1 MNKKYVVK
9 QSGLR
14 DCASCCLLSIIRYN
28 NGNVS
33 KSELEYLIKT
43 NEFGTNAYDM
53 IEGMKTLGF
62 NGMGLKKNFNDLFQ
76 IENLFPVIAH
86 VKNNSYYHYVVILY
100 HMLPSVKFPR
110 KF

>member
-86 VKNNSYYHYVVILY
+86 VKNNSY
-100 HMLPSVKFPR
+100 
-110 KF
+110 

>member
-33 KSELEYLIKT
+33 KSELEYLILFSFILCLLVFQKYLI
-43 NEFGTNAYDM
+43 EVPGTS
-53 IEGMKTLGF
+53 IHLG
-62 NGMGLKKNFNDLFQ
+62 LTYSATCQ
-76 IENLFPVIAH
+76 IYWVIWDFPVL
-86 VKNNSYYHYVVILY
+86 SPDRDILCFAQ
-100 HMLPSVKFPR
+100 KID
-110 KF
+110 